1 MQYFI
6 KDEPKTWALLND
18 YYKHVSGEVPEW
30 VHQRRTLLDIDN
42 LHDVACMCSQY
53 ELPIKRYVVAI
64 ETATAKPLAYRLKGQ
79 LAFQVVLDYHTEHNL
94 PMDSRFAI
102 GGGRTVIDNPEL
114 MRAVAEAASYYELDL
129 GCLVKEVTPDGSPL

>member
-6 KDEPKTWALLND
+6 KDEPKTWNLLSD
-18 YYKHVSGEVPEW
+18 YYKYTNGGVPEW
-30 VHQRRTLLDIDN
+30 VLQRQTLLDIDS

-53 ELPIKRYVVAI
+53 ELHIKTYVVAM
-64 ETATAKPLAYRLKGQ
+64 ETATTKPLAYRLRGQ
-79 LAFQVVLDYHTEHNL
+79 AAFEVVLDYHKEHNL

-114 MRAVAEAASYYELDL
+114 MRTVAEAASYYELDL
-129 GCLVKEVTPDGSPL
+129 GCLVKEIVPDGSPL